1 MFDFLA
7 EQDASICGGS
17 HLKRREFLQ
26 VGVLG
31 AAGLSLP
38 QLLAA
43 KEAGAV
49 RPGPAVEQAAV
60 SPQRQRT
67 RQTVAPWGRRS
78 RKLMASFLHRSEPTP
93 SAVRGRIRPF
103 WEAGKI
109 RGRARPMR

>member
-43 KEAGAV
+43 KEAGAAIEITGFL
-49 RPGPAVEQAAV
+49 RFELGEGVEKKESNFAAE
-60 SPQRQRT
+60 
-67 RQTVAPWGRRS
+67 VAAAQSGS
-78 RKLMASFLHRSEPTP
+78 
-93 SAVRGRIRPF
+93 
-103 WEAGKI
+103 
-109 RGRARPMR
+109 